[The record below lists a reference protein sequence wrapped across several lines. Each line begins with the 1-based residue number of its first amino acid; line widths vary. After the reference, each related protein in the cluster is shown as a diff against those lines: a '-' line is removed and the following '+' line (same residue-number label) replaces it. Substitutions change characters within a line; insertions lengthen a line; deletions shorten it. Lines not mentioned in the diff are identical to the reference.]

1 MRKSTFHQ
9 VMLPNLSIRIL
20 RDVLIEAGLNVRPA
34 FSRAGLEEAVA
45 NQHGAMVTARQELDF
60 QRGFAELTAGRHDL
74 WVKAA
79 NRYNFPALG
88 VRGLALMTAPTLAHW
103 PEILKYV
110 DLYYSFAEIHSLS
123 NAEGEFNGLSVCY
136 QGSPA
141 ELAEFAIYR
150 DVLVTIN
157 SLNYLWQ
164 GPFPLTEV
172 NLALNDISAE
182 LRSAIQAPIRLRQ
195 PVTQIV
201 WSPALSCKPL
211 SMGNELL
218 YKEYARQASAQLREL
233 RIDGGL
239 IEQIVSLLRKPGQ
252 SHLDLNGV
260 AALLNTSVRTLQRR
274 LDKLDL
280 RFRDLRD
287 QARFDEAKAL
297 LTCTALPISEIAWRL
312 GYTEA
317 TSFSS
322 AFKRWS
328 NAAPSEYRVAAVADR
343 TRGAVAA

>member
-20 RDVLIEAGLNVRPA
+20 RDVLIEAGLNTRLA
-34 FSRAGLEEAVA
+34 FARAGLEEAVA
-45 NQHGAMVTARQELDF
+45 NQHGAMVTATQELGF
-60 QRGFAELTAGRHDL
+60 QRGFAELTAGRPDL

-88 VRGLALMTAPTLAHW
+88 VRGLALMTAPTLADW

-110 DLYYSFAEIHSLS
+110 DLYYSFAEVHSLR
-123 NAEGEFNGLSVCY
+123 NATGEFNGLSVCY
-136 QGSPA
+136 HGAPA

-157 SLNYLWQ
+157 SLNYLWR
-164 GPFPLTEV
+164 GAFPLTEV
-172 NLALNDISAE
+172 NLALNDISTE
-182 LRSAIQAPIRLRQ
+182 LRNAIQAPIHLRQ
-195 PVTQIV
+195 PVTEIV
-201 WSPALSCKPL
+201 WSPSHSSEPL

-218 YKEYARQASAQLREL
+218 YREYSRHAAAQLSEL
-233 RIDGGL
+233 RIGGGL
-239 IEQIVSLLRKPGQ
+239 IEQIASLLRKPGQ

-260 AALLNTSVRTLQRR
+260 AAQLNTSVRTLQRR

-297 LTCTALPISEIAWRL
+297 LTSTALSIAEIAWRL

-328 NAAPSEYRVAAVADR
+328 NAAPSDYRMAAAADR
-343 TRGAVAA
+343 TRGTVAA